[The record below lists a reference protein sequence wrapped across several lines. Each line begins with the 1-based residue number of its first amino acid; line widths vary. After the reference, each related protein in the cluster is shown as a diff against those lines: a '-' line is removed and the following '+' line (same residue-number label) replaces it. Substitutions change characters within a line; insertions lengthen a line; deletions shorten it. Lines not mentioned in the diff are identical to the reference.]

1 MHQDAVLQS
10 CSGRRTQFY
19 SLAQDAVLHD
29 AQDAVLQSCSGRSFT
44 IISDDTWVIPD
55 DTWVISADT
64 WVITDDTW
72 VITDDTWV
80 IPDDTWVIPDDTW
93 VIPDDTWVIP
103 GSLLWQVHPLVA
115 MLLVWW
121 SVPTEFLVLLFRHC
135 ILSFF
140 VGVLPVPIELFPLI
154 ISLIPV
160 PIEFVIKL
168 HVSGV

>member
-1 MHQDAVLQS
+1 MYIVLVVANTQIRIWTQHLSSESNQANSIRINNQSNNHREMHH
-10 CSGRRTQFY
+10 
-19 SLAQDAVLHD
+19 HD
-29 AQDAVLQSCSGRSFT
+29 ASGRSFT

-154 ISLIPV
+154 TSLIPV
-160 PIEFVIKL
+160 PI
-168 HVSGV
+168 